1 LARLGDEE
9 GGVPGLL
16 MDLAGLALPSSL
28 TASQQARAG
37 SIRGPGEGKRGRRGG
52 GVGAVEE
59 LQEAARAASL
69 HLVGVYGDM
78 RTSLGMQALTALAL
92 LGTLPGGCAAALAAP
107 AAPTALPPLL
117 TCRAQDA
124 QQAAAALVSVLAHAG
139 TPAQRATLVGWPGLL
154 PGLTEAAGAASA
166 ATAAFASVAL
176 ADLALEPECAATV
189 AAPGT
194 LSALLA
200 LLAAPL
206 ALLSEISNP
215 LTNCAPEHTDD
226 EHRGSLSQ
234 SSIPSPGN
242 PSRQPVTLA
251 GSLAELLLPSQPFQG
266 SLCFSSLARLPSLDR
281 GSDSSRASP
290 GTSPSAAPLAYL
302 VYDTPKAAVRLPGRG
317 VVEGSGCAALT
328 PPPPRFGRSTLT
340 GASPPSPASY
350 QQRSP
355 TLTLTPLP
363 STPLLP
369 SLGAG
374 AASPAQGGSDA
385 VSGGC
390 HKDQDGNMAQTKR
403 GPLKLPALS
412 AAVGLTEAPVVGDPR
427 SPNPAAAEGVAL
439 GATPMLPQA
448 SALPR
453 PSPPPLA
460 PAARP
465 AEGAEAG
472 DTGRRDSTT
481 DWPAGAGVRAGQQS
495 VEGLAQGQAE
505 AKGLAQAP
513 EAPEVPTVSAAFSQ
527 SLAVSLAGAM
537 GAAGTFQNL
546 AAAPD
551 LAAALLD
558 LGLLPL
564 VQELLAAVQS
574 MGQVAAPPGL
584 PMEVLDTARGLELLL
599 LGVVA
604 NLAACGPDTVTALLA
619 PPHQPLA
626 ALLVEA
632 LCRCGQHQAS
642 ARALDCSAPSAH
654 AHPQP
659 DKLSLSGVQLLA
671 VPGPPPPPPPKEAKG
686 TAPAAAAAAA
696 AVAGQWEEVGSS
708 VAGNVQN
715 AASPSLH
722 TGMRESTLG
731 MAPTG
736 VVERAGPGARV
747 SEADSQ
753 FSGHGLQQL
762 TALALGALYNLL
774 SVAVPEPSSFHA
786 SGPGPAH
793 SSLTLPVLSHTLLSN
808 APGFAALTAQA
819 SHPTQLT
826 PGQLPWPAE
835 GHLYGQAR
843 PAASNPGMQRLPETP
858 PSSVPGRDDPSVAAV
873 SLTSLN
879 SIAPPSL
886 VSLMDALQS
895 DDFDDA
901 PNHAALPAMSLRDEE
916 NAEATVGEGVSTR
929 SNDVVVCAGQVAWKP
944 PVYLVARQRAL
955 LALMWQ
961 DSRASTALE
970 AVLAQPNRRAWDAHV
985 DVCVRHVR
993 HMAWWL
999 LARMDDHN
1007 VEPGQQL

>member
-1 LARLGDEE
+1 
-9 GGVPGLL
+9 
-16 MDLAGLALPSSL
+16 
-28 TASQQARAG
+28 
-37 SIRGPGEGKRGRRGG
+37 EGKRGRRGG

-92 LGTLPGGCAAALAAP
+92 LVTLPGGCAAALAAP

-124 QQAAAALVSVLAHAG
+124 QQAATALVSVLAHAG

-154 PGLTEAAGAASA
+154 PALTEAAGAATA

-176 ADLALEPECAATV
+176 ADLALEPECAAAV
-189 AAPGT
+189 AAPAT

-215 LTNCAPEHTDD
+215 STNCAPEHTQD

-234 SSIPSPGN
+234 SPISSPGN

-251 GSLAELLLPSQPFQG
+251 GSKSPPAELLLPSQPFQG

-302 VYDTPKAAVRLPGRG
+302 VCDTPKAAVRLSGRG
-317 VVEGSGCAALT
+317 VVEGGGCAALT

-340 GASPPSPASY
+340 GTSPPSPASY

-355 TLTLTPLP
+355 TLALTPLP
-363 STPLLP
+363 LIPLLP

-374 AASPAQGGSDA
+374 AASPAQGGSNA

-403 GPLKLPALS
+403 SPLKLPALS

-460 PAARP
+460 PTARP

-472 DTGRRDSTT
+472 DTGRRDSST
-481 DWPAGAGVRAGQQS
+481 DSPVGAGVRAGQQS
-495 VEGLAQGQAE
+495 VEGPAQRQAE
-505 AKGLAQAP
+505 AKGLVQAP
-513 EAPEVPTVSAAFSQ
+513 AAPEVPIVSAAFSQ

-551 LAAALLD
+551 LATALLD

-574 MGQVAAPPGL
+574 MGQGAAPPGL
-584 PMEVLDTARGLELLL
+584 PMEVLDAVRGLELLL
-599 LGVVA
+599 MGVVA

-642 ARALDCSAPSAH
+642 ARALDSSAPSAH

-671 VPGPPPPPPPKEAKG
+671 VPGPPPPPPKEAKG

-696 AVAGQWEEVGSS
+696 AGQWEEVGSS

-736 VVERAGPGARV
+736 VVEKAGPGARV
-747 SEADSQ
+747 SGADSQ
-753 FSGHGLQQL
+753 FSGHDLQQL

-774 SVAVPEPSSFHA
+774 AAAVPEPSSFHA

-793 SSLTLPVLSHTLLSN
+793 SSLTLPVLPHTLLSN
-808 APGFAALTAQA
+808 APGFAALTVPAG
-819 SHPTQLT
+819 HPTQLT

-843 PAASNPGMQRLPETP
+843 PAASNSGMQRLPETP
-858 PSSVPGRDDPSVAAV
+858 PSSVPGRDEPSVAAV

-901 PNHAALPAMSLRDEE
+901 PNHAALSAKSLRDEE
-916 NAEATVGEGVSTR
+916 SAEATVGEGASTR

-944 PVYLVARQRAL
+944 PDYLVARQRVL
-955 LALMWQ
+955 LDLMWK
-961 DSRASTALE
+961 
-970 AVLAQPNRRAWDAHV
+970 
-985 DVCVRHVR
+985 VRPR
-993 HMAWWL
+993 
-999 LARMDDHN
+999 
-1007 VEPGQQL
+1007 